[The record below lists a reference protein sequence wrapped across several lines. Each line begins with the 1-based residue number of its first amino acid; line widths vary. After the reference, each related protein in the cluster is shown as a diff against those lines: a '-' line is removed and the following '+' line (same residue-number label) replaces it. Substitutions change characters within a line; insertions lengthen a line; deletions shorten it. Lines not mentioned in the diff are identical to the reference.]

1 MTATEAMVEARQ
13 MLIAGEWV
21 SASNGATQTTS
32 DPALSVEMATVPDAT
47 REDVNRAVEASRA
60 ALTSADWAGMD
71 PGQRARVLQKLA
83 ALTYAQSKA
92 LAAIE
97 SQNNGKTFR
106 EALSDIRFAAATI
119 EYHAGWADKVGGR
132 TIAVPGPRL
141 GYTLRQP
148 LGVTAHIAPWNF
160 PLQLAI
166 RSIAPAL
173 ATGCTI
179 IAKPASL
186 TPLSLLAWA
195 PLVEEAGVP
204 AGVFQ
209 VITGRG
215 SVCGDALARH
225 PGIDG
230 IAFTGGV
237 ETGRQ
242 ILRASADNIAA
253 TALELGGKGANV
265 VFADA
270 DIRRATK
277 AICFGI
283 YMNAGQ
289 MCWAGSR
296 LLVHGDVHDEL
307 VESVIA
313 EVRTWPIGPGMEQG
327 VRIGSMVS
335 QGQRDEVL
343 GMVEEGLAQG
353 GKLVAGGGPA
363 TGEGLEAGAFVLP
376 TVITDIEN
384 DNLLVQQEIF
394 GPVLTVQR
402 FSTPEE
408 ALRLANST
416 PYGLLNGVWTQN
428 LGLAHSMARDLESG
442 MVSVNEFPITF
453 PQTPFT
459 GWGDSGI
466 GAEQGEEALH
476 FYTKTKNVNVRL
488 D

>member
-1 MTATEAMVEARQ
+1 
-13 MLIAGEWV
+13 MLIAGEWAA
-21 SASNGATQTTS
+21 ASSGDTQTAHN
-32 DPALSVEMATVPDAT
+32 PATGEPMATVPDAST
-47 REDVNRAVEASRA
+47 ADVNRAVAASQA
-60 ALTSADWAGMD
+60 ALVDPAWRGMD
-71 PGQRARVLQKLA
+71 PGQRARILQKLA
-83 ALTYAQSKA
+83 ALTYEQAKS
-92 LAAIE
+92 LAATE
-97 SQNNGKTFR
+97 SANNGKTFR

-119 EYHAGWADKVGGR
+119 EYYAGWSDKIGGR
-132 TIAVPGPRL
+132 TIGVPGNRL

-166 RSIAPAL
+166 RGIAPAL
-173 ATGCTI
+173 AAGCTV

-186 TPLSLLAWA
+186 TPLSLLQWA

-204 AGVFQ
+204 PGVFQ

-215 SVCGDALARH
+215 SVAGDHLARH

-230 IAFTGGV
+230 IALTGGV

-242 ILRASADNIAA
+242 ILRASADNLAA

-265 VFADA
+265 VFPDA
-270 DIRRATK
+270 NLRRAAK
-277 AICFGI
+277 AICFGV

-296 LLVHGDVHDEL
+296 LLVHEDIHDEL
-307 VESVIA
+307 VDAVTA
-313 EVRTWPIGPGMEQG
+313 EVAKWPIGPGLKEG

-335 QGQRDEVL
+335 QGQRAEVL

-353 GKLVAGGGPA
+353 GKLVTGGAAA
-363 TGEGLEAGAFVLP
+363 TGDDLDAGAFVQP
-376 TVITDIEN
+376 TVITDVDN

-402 FSTPEE
+402 FTE
-408 ALRLANST
+408 ADQALKLANGT

-428 LGLAHSMARDLESG
+428 LGLAHTMARDLQCG

-466 GAEQGEEALH
+466 GAEQGEEALG
-476 FYTKTKNVNVRL
+476 FYTKVKNVNINL
-488 D
+488 G